1 MTKLNK
7 DDTDFLIDCLKSGKE
22 IPEAFQ
28 YALFPTKQ
36 KEYELVYAGKMRKE
50 DILADKE
57 EAKPVPLQ
65 IEKIFNGKNY
75 PFFQQDWH
83 NLLVFGDNLQI
94 LKTFYENKDP
104 IIKGKIKGKVKFVYI
119 DPPFGTGDE
128 YDGNKGQSA
137 YSAKR
142 KGADFV
148 EFMRRRIIL
157 LKELLH
163 PEGIIAVRQAFNF
176 GHYIKITLDEV
187 FGKERFINEII
198 IGRKRDSAGSKN
210 KFETANE
217 SIFLYSA
224 TDTYKINDIYGKRS
238 LTDIKWTSFLMAEER
253 NPRERIFLGLKL
265 TPPKGQHFSLVQE
278 KCDKLMQENY
288 IRLRCKNC
296 GARFYYAESETD
308 LNKRMKSR
316 DKFKFYDIN
325 SNTLFFNATKLNN
338 CTNCKQVDFAVDY
351 LGSEDVKFNNNWL
364 DIRSYTDT
372 TGYPTE
378 NSEELLNRI
387 IGACSDKKDLI
398 MDVFAGSGT
407 TLAVAEK
414 LGRRWIGC
422 DIGKLAIY
430 TIQKRLLGIDG
441 SKDLESPKNKYSKPA
456 KSFAIVA
463 SGLYDLGKIFALE
476 KDKYI
481 RFVKDLFEIEEVKR
495 DKIGGIDIDGMKRG
509 FPVKIFPYWEMQKTS
524 VDVKYLETLHKNLG
538 RKVGERFY
546 IIAPANNVD
555 FISDYYQIEA
565 TKYYFFKVPY
575 QIIKELHKV
584 PFKKLHQPQS
594 KNQINDLEEAKGFHF
609 IRPPEVEAKIKVS
622 KDKITLTINK
632 FETAY
637 TQDET
642 GERLKNFESLAMLL
656 IDLNYDGDKFMMTH
670 YFFAEDLLNHKK
682 NDENEESG
690 EEIKKELKQ
699 KKEIIREFLKK
710 ECGKKIM
717 AIYVDIYG
725 NEFREVFNLK

>member
-1 MTKLNK
+1 MKNLNK
-7 DDTDFLIDCLKSGKE
+7 QDIEFLIDCLKTGKE
-22 IPEAFQ
+22 IPEIYK
-28 YALFPTKQ
+28 YAIFRTKQ
-36 KEYELVYAGKMRKE
+36 KEYELTYAGKMRKE
-50 DILADKE
+50 DVLADNE

-65 IEKIFNGKNY
+65 IEKVFNGNKY
-75 PFFQQDWH
+75 PLFSKDWN

-104 IIKGKIKGKVKFVYI
+104 LIKNKLKGKVKLIYI

-163 PEGIIAVRQAFNF
+163 PQGVIAVRQAFNF
-176 GHYIKITLDEV
+176 GHYIKIILDEV

-198 IGRKRDSAGSKN
+198 IGRKRDSAGSRN
-210 KFETANE
+210 KFEAANE

-224 TDTYKINDIYGKRS
+224 TDIYKINDIYGKRS

-253 NPRERIFLGLKL
+253 NPRERIFFGLEL

-278 KCDKLMQENY
+278 KCDKLVHENY
-288 IRLRCKNC
+288 IRLRCKSC
-296 GARFYYAESETD
+296 GARFYYAESAAD

-325 SNTLFFNATKLNN
+325 SDTIFFDATKLSK
-338 CTNCKQVDFAVDY
+338 CSHCKKIDFAVDY
-351 LGSEDVKFNNNWL
+351 LGSEDVKLNNNWL

-387 IGACSDKKDLI
+387 IEACSDREDLI

-414 LGRRWIGC
+414 LSRRWVGC

-430 TIQKRLLGIDG
+430 TIQKRLLGIDQ
-441 SKDLESPKNKYSKPA
+441 SKDPYEPKNKYNHLA
-456 KSFAIVA
+456 KSFAVVT
-463 SGLYDLGKIFALE
+463 SGLYDLGKIFALQ
-476 KDKYI
+476 KDDYT
-481 RFVKDLFEIEEVKR
+481 RFVKDLFEIEETKTT
-495 DKIGGIDIDGMKRG
+495 KIGGVEIDGKKRE
-509 FPVKIFPYWEMQKTS
+509 FYAKIFPYWDLKNAS
-524 VDVKYLETLHKNLG
+524 VDEKYLQELHKNIG
-538 RKVGERFY
+538 SKIDERFY
-546 IIAPANNVD
+546 IIAPANNVN
-555 FISDYYQIEA
+555 FISDYHPIG
-565 TKYYFFKVPY
+565 KVRYYFLKVPY

-584 PFKKLHQPQS
+584 QFKKFRQPQS
-594 KNQINDLEEAKGFHF
+594 KNQINDLDEAIGFHF
-609 IRPPEVEAKIKVS
+609 IRQPEVKSEVKKL
-622 KDKITLTINK
+622 KDKVVLKLKK
-632 FETAY
+632 FESAY
-637 TQDET
+637 SQDET
-642 GERLKNFESLAMLL
+642 GEKLKNFESLAMLL
-656 IDLNYDGDKFMMTH
+656 VDLNYDGEKFMMTD
-670 YFFAEDLLNHKK
+670 YFFAQDLLDHKQG
-682 NDENEESG
+682 EEEESE
-690 EEIKKELKQ
+690 EEIKKELKK
-699 KKEIIREFLKK
+699 KKEITKEFPKK
-710 ECGKKIM
+710 NCGNEIM

-725 NEFREVFNLK
+725 NEFREVFKVK